1 MISVCPDEIS
11 TLSSRDRFYLMI
23 TWGSLFRQSGT
34 IFQLIIFQIC
44 LHFLNNP
51 LQACAKLLFHGN
63 NYMRKLRRGI
73 AKEGSYLAGAKRFTC
88 NCSIEFKNP
97 SNFFVVYFTL
107 EILDKTKL
115 HPWKLHK
122 VVLHPLEIPEPKPKN
137 PLKFHMILS

>member
-1 MISVCPDEIS
+1 M
-11 TLSSRDRFYLMI
+11 
-23 TWGSLFRQSGT
+23 
-34 IFQLIIFQIC
+34 
-44 LHFLNNP
+44 
-51 LQACAKLLFHGN
+51 QACAKLLFHGN
-63 NYMRKLRRGI
+63 NYMGKLRRGI

-97 SNFFVVYFTL
+97 SNFFVFYFTL

-137 PLKFHMILS
+137 PLKFHMILSWSPLEISLAFSINSWPWKLHMLILLHSWKLNRPTPPPWLPLFSYLFFLE